1 MIVGSLTGAA
11 AHELNNILGILG
23 LRLEKIQEDLGA
35 SPRPAQDDPAGDDAA
50 RKDLAVMERNL
61 ERAVALVGHL
71 QWLMRAGGDVGRCAA
86 PEDFQRAIL
95 DAIEVQ
101 QAIYERKSSLE
112 HQISLANIR
121 PVSRGHFHLFLVA
134 ALQRV
139 VVDLG
144 RGATLRVVWS
154 QEVAAETDAD
164 RPGALLE
171 ILGEAPGVDSG
182 LAPSASPGGADAVLE
197 LLADQTEALAAG
209 LAPDQFQSED
219 FSYICESEGGPAAGR
234 RVRLSLRLPG

>member
-23 LRLEKIQEDLGA
+23 LRLEKIQEDLGESA
-35 SPRPAQDDPAGDDAA
+35 PPAKDPAGDDAA

-71 QWLMRAGGDVGRCAA
+71 QWLMRAGGDTSHCAD

-95 DAIEVQ
+95 DAIQVQ
-101 QAIYERKSSLE
+101 QAIYERKSSLD
-112 HQISLANIR
+112 HRISLANIR
-121 PVSRGHFHLFLVA
+121 PVPRGHFHLFLVA

-154 QEVAAETDAD
+154 QESETKKDAE
-164 RPGALLE
+164 RPGARLE
-171 ILGEAPGVDSG
+171 ILGEAPGVDPG
-182 LAPSASPGGADAVLE
+182 LAAPGSPGGVGAVLE

-209 LAPDQFQSED
+209 LTPDRFQSED
-219 FSYICESEGGPAAGR
+219 FRYLCESEGGPEGGR